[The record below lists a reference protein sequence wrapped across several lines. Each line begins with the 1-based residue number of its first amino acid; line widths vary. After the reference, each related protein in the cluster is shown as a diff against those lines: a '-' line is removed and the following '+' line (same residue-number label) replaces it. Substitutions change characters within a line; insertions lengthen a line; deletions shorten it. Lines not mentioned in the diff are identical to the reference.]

1 MTNRIS
7 RLKTALFANT
17 REISLERALLY
28 TASHRQTE
36 GEPVILRRAKAT
48 AYILE
53 HVEIS
58 IRDEELIA
66 GNRTVKPRAGIMSP
80 EMDPYWLLKELDQ
93 FPTRPQDR
101 FAISEEDKRIYREEL
116 FPYWEKRSMKDFIN
130 GQMTDEVKAATS
142 TQIFSINQT
151 DKGQGHIIIDYPRLL
166 NHGLGEL
173 VAQMQQH
180 CQQQPENHF
189 YQAALLLLEASQK
202 HILRYAELAET
213 MAANCTDAQRRE
225 ELLTIAEIS
234 RHNAQHKPQTFW
246 QACQLFWY
254 MNIILQYE
262 SNASSLSLGRFDQY
276 MLPFYQASLTQG
288 EDPAFLKELLES
300 LWVKC
305 NDIVLLRSTSSARYF
320 AGFPTGYTAL
330 LGGLTENG
338 RSAVNVLS
346 FLCLDAYQSVQLPQ
360 PNLGVRTNALIDTPF
375 LMKTAETIRLGT
387 GIPQIFN
394 DEVVVP
400 AFLNESNASSLSLG
414 RFDQYM
420 LPFYQASLTQGED
433 PAFLKELLESL
444 WVKCND
450 IVLLRSTSSARY
462 FAGFPTGYTAL
473 LGGLTE
479 NGRSAVNVLSFL
491 CLDAYQSV
499 QLPQPNLG
507 VRTNA
512 LIDTPFLMKT
522 AETIRLG
529 TGIPQIFNDEV
540 VVPAFLNRGVSLE
553 DARDYSVV
561 GCVELSIPGRTY
573 GLHDIAMFN
582 LLKVMEICLHENEGN
597 AALTYEGLLEQIRAK
612 ISHYITLMVEGSNIC
627 DIGHRDWAPV
637 PLLSSFI
644 SDCLEKGRDITD
656 GGARYNFSGV
666 QGIGIANLSD
676 SLHALKGMVFEQ
688 QRLSFD
694 ELLSVLKAN
703 FATPEGEKVRARLI
717 NRFEKYGNDIDEVDN
732 ISAELLRHYCKEVE
746 KYQNPRGGYFTPG
759 SYTVS
764 AHVPLGSVVGATPD
778 GRFAGEQLADGGLSP
793 MLGQDAQGP
802 TAVLKSV
809 SKLDNTLLSNGT
821 LLNVKFTPATLEGEA
836 GLRKLADFLRAFTQ
850 LKLQHIQF
858 NVVNA
863 DTLREAQQRPQD
875 YAGLVVRVAGYSAF
889 FVELSKE
896 IQDDIIRRT
905 AHQL

>member
-1 MTNRIS
+1 MTNRIP
-7 RLKTALFANT
+7 RLKNALFANP

-28 TASHRQTE
+28 TASHQQTE

-48 AYILE
+48 AHILD
-53 HVEIS
+53 HVEIA

-93 FPTRPQDR
+93 FAIRPQDR
-101 FAISEEDKRIYREEL
+101 FEISDEDKQTYREVL
-116 FPYWEKRSMKDFIN
+116 YPYWENRSMKDFIN
-130 GQMTDEVKAATS
+130 SQMTEEVKAAVG
-142 TQIFSINQT
+142 TQIFSVNQT

-166 NHGLGEL
+166 NNGLGAL
-173 VAQMQQH
+173 VAEMRERCARDTQ
-180 CQQQPENHF
+180 NTF
-189 YQAALLLLEASQK
+189 YAAALILLEASQR
-202 HILRYAELAET
+202 HILHYAALAEELAQSS
-213 MAANCTDAQRRE
+213 DATRRE
-225 ELLTIAEIS
+225 ELLAMADIS

-254 MNIILQYE
+254 MNVILQYE
-262 SNASSLSLGRFDQY
+262 SNASSLSIGRFDQY

-288 EDPAFLKELLES
+288 DDPAFLKELLES

-305 NDIVLLRSTSSARYF
+305 NDVVLLRSTSSARYF

-360 PNLGVRTNALIDTPF
+360 PNLGVRVNELIDRPF
-375 LMKTAETIRLGT
+375 LLKTAETIRLGT

-394 DEVVVP
+394 DEV
-400 AFLNESNASSLSLG
+400 
-414 RFDQYM
+414 
-420 LPFYQASLTQGED
+420 
-433 PAFLKELLESL
+433 
-444 WVKCND
+444 
-450 IVLLRSTSSARY
+450 I
-462 FAGFPTGYTAL
+462 
-473 LGGLTE
+473 
-479 NGRSAVNVLSFL
+479 
-491 CLDAYQSV
+491 
-499 QLPQPNLG
+499 
-507 VRTNA
+507 
-512 LIDTPFLMKT
+512 
-522 AETIRLG
+522 
-529 TGIPQIFNDEV
+529 
-540 VVPAFLNRGVSLE
+540 VPAFLNRGVSLE
-553 DARDYSVV
+553 DARDYAVV
-561 GCVELSIPGRTY
+561 GCVELSIPGKTY

-582 LLKVMEICLHENEGN
+582 LLKVMEIAMQENEGN
-597 AALTYEGLLEQIRAK
+597 SGLTYEGLIEHIRAR
-612 ISHYITLMVEGSNIC
+612 INHYIALMVEGSNIC

-644 SDCLEKGRDITD
+644 SDCLETGKDITD

-676 SLHALKGMVFEQ
+676 SLHALKGLVFEQ

-694 ELLSVLKAN
+694 KLLAVLKAN

-717 NRFEKYGNDIDEVDN
+717 NRFEKYGNDIDDVDN

-746 KYQNPRGGYFTPG
+746 KYRNPRGGIFTPG

-764 AHVPLGSVVGATPD
+764 AHVPLGAVVGATPD
-778 GRFAGEQLADGGLSP
+778 GRLAGEQLADGGLSP
-793 MLGQDAQGP
+793 MLGQDMQGP

-809 SKLDNTLLSNGT
+809 SKLDNYLLSNGT
-821 LLNVKFTPATLEGEA
+821 LLNVKFTPATLEGDA
-836 GLRKLADFLRAFTQ
+836 GLQKLADFLRAFTQ

-863 DTLREAQQRPQD
+863 ETLREAQRRPQD
-875 YAGLVVRVAGYSAF
+875 FAGLVVRVAGYSAF

>member
-1 MTNRIS
+1 MTNRIQ
-7 RLKTALFANT
+7 RLKDALFASP

-28 TASHRQTE
+28 TESHQQTE

-48 AYILE
+48 AYILD
-53 HVEIS
+53 HVEIA
-58 IRDEELIA
+58 IRDDELIA

-80 EMDPYWLLKELDQ
+80 EMDPYWLLKELEQ
-93 FPTRPQDR
+93 FSTRPQDR
-101 FAISEEDKRIYREEL
+101 FNISEEDKRLYRDVL
-116 FPYWEKRSMKDFIN
+116 YPYWEKRSMKDFIN
-130 GQMTDEVKAATS
+130 SQMTEEVKAAVS
-142 TQIFSINQT
+142 TQIFSVNQT

-166 NHGLGEL
+166 NNGLGAL
-173 VAQMQQH
+173 VAEMNEH
-180 CQQQPENHF
+180 CQREPQNAF
-189 YQAALLLLEASQK
+189 YRAALLLLEASQR
-202 HILRYAELAET
+202 HILRYAALAEE
-213 MAANCTDAQRRE
+213 MAEHYDEPRRQELLAIAAN
-225 ELLTIAEIS
+225 S
-234 RHNAQHKPQTFW
+234 RHNAQYKPKSFW

-254 MNIILQYE
+254 MNVILQYE
-262 SNASSLSLGRFDQY
+262 SNASSLSIGRFDQY
-276 MLPFYQASLTQG
+276 MLPFYQASLSQG
-288 EDPAFLKELLES
+288 EDAAFLKELLES

-305 NDIVLLRSTSSARYF
+305 NDVVLLRSTSSARYF

-346 FLCLDAYQSVQLPQ
+346 FLCLDAYQSIQLPQ
-360 PNLGVRTNALIDTPF
+360 PNLGVRVNEFIDRPF
-375 LMKTAETIRLGT
+375 LL
-387 GIPQIFN
+387 
-394 DEVVVP
+394 
-400 AFLNESNASSLSLG
+400 
-414 RFDQYM
+414 
-420 LPFYQASLTQGED
+420 
-433 PAFLKELLESL
+433 
-444 WVKCND
+444 
-450 IVLLRSTSSARY
+450 
-462 FAGFPTGYTAL
+462 
-473 LGGLTE
+473 
-479 NGRSAVNVLSFL
+479 
-491 CLDAYQSV
+491 
-499 QLPQPNLG
+499 
-507 VRTNA
+507 
-512 LIDTPFLMKT
+512 KT

-553 DARDYSVV
+553 DARDYAVV
-561 GCVELSIPGRTY
+561 GCVELSIPGKTY

-582 LLKVMEICLHENEGN
+582 LLKVMEIAMQENEGN
-597 AALTYEGLLEQIRAK
+597 TALSYDELLEHIRTK
-612 ISHYITLMVEGSNIC
+612 INHYIALMVEGSNIC

-644 SDCLEKGRDITD
+644 SDCLDNGRDITE

-676 SLHALKGMVFEQ
+676 SLHALKGLVFEQ

-694 ELLSVLKAN
+694 ELLAVLKAN
-703 FATPEGEKVRARLI
+703 FATPEGEKIRARLI
-717 NRFEKYGNDIDEVDN
+717 HRFEKYGNDIDEVDN

-746 KYQNPRGGYFTPG
+746 KYRNPRGGQFTPG

-764 AHVPLGSVVGATPD
+764 AHVPLGAVVGATPD

-793 MLGQDAQGP
+793 MLGQDMQGP

-809 SKLDNTLLSNGT
+809 SKLDNYLLSNGT
-821 LLNVKFTPATLEGEA
+821 LLNVKFTPATLEGDA
-836 GLRKLADFLRAFTQ
+836 GLQKLADFLRAFTQ
-850 LKLQHIQF
+850 LKLQHVQF

-875 YAGLVVRVAGYSAF
+875 FAGLVVRVAGYSAF

>member
-36 GEPVILRRAKAT
+36 GEPVIMRRAKAT

-180 CQQQPENHF
+180 CQQQPDNHF

-234 RHNAQHKPQTFW
+234 RHNAEHKPQTFW

-276 MLPFYQASLTQG
+276 MLPFYQT
-288 EDPAFLKELLES
+288 
-300 LWVKC
+300 
-305 NDIVLLRSTSSARYF
+305 
-320 AGFPTGYTAL
+320 
-330 LGGLTENG
+330 
-338 RSAVNVLS
+338 
-346 FLCLDAYQSVQLPQ
+346 
-360 PNLGVRTNALIDTPF
+360 
-375 LMKTAETIRLGT
+375 
-387 GIPQIFN
+387 
-394 DEVVVP
+394 
-400 AFLNESNASSLSLG
+400 
-414 RFDQYM
+414 
-420 LPFYQASLTQGED
+420 SLTQGED

-676 SLHALKGMVFEQ
+676 SLHALKGMIFDQ

-746 KYQNPRGGYFTPG
+746 KYQNPRGGYFTPR
-759 SYTVS
+759 SYTVFCS
-764 AHVPLGSVVGATPD
+764 RPVGI
-778 GRFAGEQLADGGLSP
+778 GGWR
-793 MLGQDAQGP
+793 DARR
-802 TAVLKSV
+802 S
-809 SKLDNTLLSNGT
+809 
-821 LLNVKFTPATLEGEA
+821 FC
-836 GLRKLADFLRAFTQ
+836 
-850 LKLQHIQF
+850 
-858 NVVNA
+858 
-863 DTLREAQQRPQD
+863 
-875 YAGLVVRVAGYSAF
+875 
-889 FVELSKE
+889 
-896 IQDDIIRRT
+896 RRT
-905 AHQL
+905 AGRRRLVTHAGPGRTRANSGTEVSQ

>member
-1 MTNRIS
+1 MTNRTQ
-7 RLKTALFANT
+7 RLKDALFASP

-28 TASHRQTE
+28 TASHQQTE

-48 AYILE
+48 AYILD
-53 HVEIS
+53 HVNIT

-93 FPTRPQDR
+93 FSTRPQDR
-101 FAISEEDKRIYREEL
+101 FDISDEDKQTYRDVL
-116 FPYWEKRSMKDFIN
+116 YPYWEKRSMKDFIN
-130 GQMTDEVKAATS
+130 SQMTDEVKAAVG
-142 TQIFSINQT
+142 TQIFSVNQT

-166 NHGLGEL
+166 NNGLGAL
-173 VAQMQQH
+173 VEQMREYCARDAQ
-180 CQQQPENHF
+180 NTF
-189 YQAALLLLEASQK
+189 YAAALILLEASQR
-202 HILRYAELAET
+202 HILRYAALAET
-213 MAANCTDAQRRE
+213 LAIGCDDASRRE
-225 ELLTIAEIS
+225 ELRKIAEIS

-254 MNIILQYE
+254 MNVILQYE
-262 SNASSLSLGRFDQY
+262 SNASSLSIGRFDQY
-276 MLPFYQASLTQG
+276 MLPFYQASLSQG
-288 EDPAFLKELLES
+288 DDPAFLKELLES

-305 NDIVLLRSTSSARYF
+305 NDVVLLRSTSSARYF

-330 LGGLTENG
+330 LGGLTESG

-360 PNLGVRTNALIDTPF
+360 PNLGVRVNELIDRPF
-375 LMKTAETIRLGT
+375 LL
-387 GIPQIFN
+387 
-394 DEVVVP
+394 
-400 AFLNESNASSLSLG
+400 
-414 RFDQYM
+414 
-420 LPFYQASLTQGED
+420 
-433 PAFLKELLESL
+433 
-444 WVKCND
+444 
-450 IVLLRSTSSARY
+450 
-462 FAGFPTGYTAL
+462 
-473 LGGLTE
+473 
-479 NGRSAVNVLSFL
+479 
-491 CLDAYQSV
+491 
-499 QLPQPNLG
+499 
-507 VRTNA
+507 
-512 LIDTPFLMKT
+512 KT

-553 DARDYSVV
+553 DARDYAVV
-561 GCVELSIPGRTY
+561 GCVELSIPGKTY

-582 LLKVMEICLHENEGN
+582 LLKVMEIAMQENEGN
-597 AALTYEGLLEQIRAK
+597 AALSYEGLLDHIRAK
-612 ISHYITLMVEGSNIC
+612 INHYIALMVEGSNIC

-644 SDCLEKGRDITD
+644 SDCLESGKDITD

-676 SLHALKGMVFEQ
+676 SLHALKGLVFEQ

-694 ELLSVLKAN
+694 ELLAVLKAN

-717 NRFEKYGNDIDEVDN
+717 NRFEKYGNDIDDVDN

-746 KYQNPRGGYFTPG
+746 KYRNPRGGQFTPG

-764 AHVPLGSVVGATPD
+764 AHVPLGAVVGATPD

-793 MLGQDAQGP
+793 MLGQDMQGP

-809 SKLDNTLLSNGT
+809 SKLDNYLLSNGT
-821 LLNVKFTPATLEGEA
+821 LLNVKFTPATLEGDA
-836 GLRKLADFLRAFTQ
+836 GLQKLADFLRAFTQ

-863 DTLREAQQRPQD
+863 ETLREAQQRPQD
-875 YAGLVVRVAGYSAF
+875 FAGLVVRVAGYSAF